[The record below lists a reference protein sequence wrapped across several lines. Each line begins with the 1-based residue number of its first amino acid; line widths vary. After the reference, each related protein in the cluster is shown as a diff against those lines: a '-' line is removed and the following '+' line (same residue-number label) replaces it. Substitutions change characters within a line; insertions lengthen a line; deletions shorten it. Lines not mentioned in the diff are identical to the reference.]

1 MTRRRRAAALLGLA
15 LLLGVLAASDVAG
28 REAALR
34 RQLGPAVPVV
44 VVRAPLRAGER
55 IARAAL
61 AVREVPERYA
71 PPGRA
76 ARSRAPRSDSAPR
89 WRSPSAPTS
98 PPSLLAVPGADAD
111 RAVPS
116 CAAES
121 GRSTSSRSAPRTRSS
136 PGARVDVLVTYDG
149 RAGAPGPTR
158 LALAD
163 VEVLAA
169 RAPPSRR
176 RARLRRRAAAPAGH
190 AAGDRAPG
198 GGAHGRGG
206 RGPAGAPAASSGA
219 LKRRFAGH
227 RSPV

>member
-34 RQLGPAVPVV
+34 RQLGPTVPVV

-61 AVREVPERYA
+61 ARARGA
-71 PPGRA
+71 RALRA
-76 ARSRAPRSDSAPR
+76 ARRALRDPDAAVGQRAAVAIAERTDLAAVAAGGPGGRRRAAWSRR
-89 WRSPSAPTS
+89 
-98 PPSLLAVPGADAD
+98 
-111 RAVPS
+111 
-116 CAAES
+116 CAAAS
-121 GRSTSSRSAPRTRSS
+121 GRSTSSRSAPRTPSW

-169 RAPPSRR
+169 RPPPGRR
-176 RARLRRRAAAPAGH
+176 RAPTPPAGC
-190 AAGDRAPG
+190 RACWPRCG
-198 GGAHGRGG
+198 
-206 RGPAGAPAASSGA
+206 
-219 LKRRFAGH
+219 
-227 RSPV
+227 

>member
-44 VVRAPLRAGER
+44 VVREPLRAGER
-55 IARAAL
+55 IERASL

-71 PPGRA
+71 PPGVVRDPDAAVGQRA
-76 ARSRAPRSDSAPR
+76 AVAIAERTDLAA
-89 WRSPSAPTS
+89 
-98 PPSLLAVPGADAD
+98 SLLAVPGADAEPHGPVLRRGE
-111 RAVPS
+111 RALDLVAVG
-116 CAAES
+116 AAD
-121 GRSTSSRSAPRTRSS
+121 AVV

-149 RAGAPGPTR
+149 RAAASGPTR

-169 RAPPSRR
+169 RPPPQGADAADS
-176 RARLRRRAAAPAGH
+176 AGGLPRLLATLRVTVRQAVALTAAA
-190 AAGDRAPG
+190 AAAQQVRLLPRPG
-198 GGAHGRGG
+198 R
-206 RGPAGAPAASSGA
+206 
-219 LKRRFAGH
+219 
-227 RSPV
+227 

>member
-44 VVRAPLRAGER
+44 VVREPLRAGER
-55 IARAAL
+55 IARASL

-71 PPGRA
+71 PPGVLRDPDAAVGQRA
-76 ARSRAPRSDSAPR
+76 AVAIAERTDLAA
-89 WRSPSAPTS
+89 
-98 PPSLLAVPGADAD
+98 SLLAVPGADAEPRGPVLRRGE
-111 RAVPS
+111 RALDLVAVG
-116 CAAES
+116 AAD
-121 GRSTSSRSAPRTRSS
+121 AVV

-169 RAPPSRR
+169 RPPPQAPTLPTP
-176 RARLRRRAAAPAGH
+176 RAGCRACWPRCG
-190 AAGDRAPG
+190 
-198 GGAHGRGG
+198 
-206 RGPAGAPAASSGA
+206 
-219 LKRRFAGH
+219 
-227 RSPV
+227 